1 MSQEFLSLCGGL
13 NRKMTF
19 TIILIIFN
27 EIVLHFSQIQNP
39 FDGNSKST
47 VTQIDSNVLR
57 DDYLNKSQTII
68 AFIQNDLSIEQFSTE
83 DKNQFKI
90 LSHIISDQSLEPVF
104 N

>member
-1 MSQEFLSLCGGL
+1 M
-13 NRKMTF
+13 
-19 TIILIIFN
+19 
-27 EIVLHFSQIQNP
+27 HFSQIHNP

-47 VTQIDSNVLR
+47 VTPIDSNVLR

-83 DKNQFKI
+83 DKNEFKI

-104 N
+104 NRNCG